1 MDRQLKRKGILFVI
15 IGPTGSGKSTFC
27 GRLVNDFAEDLHYS
41 ISVTSRAPR
50 ANEVPGKSYHFVSR
64 DEFIARRDKGDF
76 FEWEETHG
84 NLYGTLLSNLHNGI
98 DCGVDLLFQI
108 DIRGA
113 MSLKRSFPD
122 NTVSVFLVPPS
133 FEALKSRLMGRGTVD
148 PHELQRRFA
157 TAREEYAALRKLSE
171 EPGKIDYLV
180 LNHDLEDTYS
190 QIRSIVVA
198 ERSRYHRM
206 DQSSVSQF
214 CEVND
219 VGA

>member
-27 GRLVNDFAEDLHYS
+27 GRLVNDFAKDLHYS

-64 DEFIARRDKGDF
+64 DEFIARREKGDF

-98 DCGVDLLFQI
+98 DHGVDLLFQI

-171 EPGKIDYLV
+171 EHGKIDYLV
-180 LNHDLEDTYS
+180 LNHDLENTYS

-206 DQSSVSQF
+206 DQCSVSQF

>member
-27 GRLVNDFAEDLHYS
+27 GRLVQDFAQDLHYS

-64 DEFIARRDKGDF
+64 DEFVARRDRGDF

-84 NLYGTLLSNLHNGI
+84 NLYGTLRSNLENGI
-98 DCGVDLLFQI
+98 DQGIDLLFQI

-113 MSLKRSFPD
+113 MSLKRAFPE

-133 FEALKSRLMGRGTVD
+133 FEALKARLAGRGTVD
-148 PHELQRRFA
+148 PQELQRRFS
-157 TAREEYAALRKLSE
+157 TAREEYSALRKLSA

-180 LNHDLEDTYS
+180 LNHDLEETYS

-206 DQSSVSQF
+206 DQCSVSQF

-219 VGA
+219 VGS

>member
-27 GRLVNDFAEDLHYS
+27 GRLVQDFVQNLHYS

-64 DEFIARRDKGDF
+64 DEFVARRDRGDF

-84 NLYGTLLSNLHNGI
+84 NLYGTLRSNLENGI
-98 DCGVDLLFQI
+98 DQGIDLLFQI

-113 MSLKRSFPD
+113 MSLKRAFPE

-133 FEALKSRLMGRGTVD
+133 FEALKARLAGRGTVD
-148 PHELQRRFA
+148 PQELQRRFS
-157 TAREEYAALRKLSE
+157 TAREEYSALRKLSE
-171 EPGKIDYLV
+171 EHGKIDYLV
-180 LNHDLEDTYS
+180 LNHDLDDTYS

>member
-1 MDRQLKRKGILFVI
+1 MSRELTRKGILFVM

-27 GRLVNDFAEDLHYS
+27 SRLVKDFSRGLHYS

-64 DEFIARRDKGDF
+64 EEFIAQRDRGEF

-84 NLYGTLLSNLHNGI
+84 NLYGTLRSNLENGI
-98 DCGVDLLFQI
+98 SSGTDLLFQI

-113 MSLKRSFPD
+113 MSLKRAFPD
-122 NTVSVFLVPPS
+122 NTIAVFIMPPS
-133 FEALKSRLMGRGTVD
+133 FQALKERLAGRGTVD
-148 PHELQRRFA
+148 PEELARRFS
-157 TAREEYAALRKLSE
+157 TARDEYAALRKLSS

-180 LNHDLEDTYS
+180 VNHDLEETYA
-190 QIRSIVVA
+190 QIRAIVVA

-206 DQSSVSQF
+206 DQKSVTQF
-214 CEVND
+214 CEID
-219 VGA
+219 T